1 MSDPVSGFR
10 HVVMF
15 RWAAAATAEQR
26 TAAIDALTRLRAE
39 VAGLGSLT
47 VGVDAGLAEGNAD
60 VVVVADF
67 PTQEAYLAYA
77 ADARH
82 QKVIQEYLRPIIAER
97 VALQHA
103 R

>member
-1 MSDPVSGFR
+1 MSGFR

-15 RWAAAATAEQR
+15 RWAPDASAERR
-26 TAAIDALTRLRAE
+26 TAALDALHHLVGEMAE
-39 VAGLGSLT
+39 LGVLT

-60 VVVVADF
+60 VVVVGDF
-67 PTQEAYLAYA
+67 PSQQAYLDYA
-77 ADARH
+77 KDPRH
-82 QKVIQEYLRPIIAER
+82 LDVVQNFLRPVISER

>member
-1 MSDPVSGFR
+1 MSSFR

-15 RWAAAATAEQR
+15 RWADDASAEQR
-26 TAAIDALTRLRAE
+26 TAAIDALEQLREEIAD
-39 VAGLGSLT
+39 LGSLT

-67 PTQEAYLAYA
+67 PSQDAYLAYA
-77 ADARH
+77 ADPRH
-82 QKVIQEYLRPIIAER
+82 QKVVQSYLRPIIAER

>member
-1 MSDPVSGFR
+1 MSGFR

-15 RWAAAATAEQR
+15 RWAADATAEQR
-26 TAAIDALTRLRAE
+26 IAAIDALDRLRE
-39 VAGLGSLT
+39 EITDLGSLT

-67 PTQEAYLAYA
+67 PSQDAYLAYA
-77 ADARH
+77 ADPRH
-82 QKVIQEYLRPIIAER
+82 QTVVQTYLRPIIAER

>member
-1 MSDPVSGFR
+1 VSGFR

-15 RWAAAATAEQR
+15 RWAEDASPENRSAAVE
-26 TAAIDALTRLRAE
+26 ALHRLVEE
-39 VAGLGSLT
+39 VADLGTLT
-47 VGVDAGLAEGNAD
+47 VGVDAGLVEGNAD

-77 ADARH
+77 ADPRH
-82 QKVIQEYLRPIIAER
+82 QKVVQTYLRPIIAER

>member
-1 MSDPVSGFR
+1 MSGFR

-15 RWAAAATAEQR
+15 RWAEDASPENRSAAVE
-26 TAAIDALTRLRAE
+26 ALHRLVEE
-39 VAGLGSLT
+39 VADLGTLT
-47 VGVDAGLAEGNAD
+47 VGVDAGLVEGNAD

-77 ADARH
+77 ADPRH
-82 QKVIQEYLRPIIAER
+82 QKVVQTYLRPIIAER

>member
-1 MSDPVSGFR
+1 MSGFR

-15 RWAAAATAEQR
+15 RWAPDAPADKR
-26 TAAIDALTRLRAE
+26 TAAIDALHRLVDD
-39 VAGLGSLT
+39 VADLGSLT

-67 PTQEAYLAYA
+67 PSRDAYLAYA
-77 ADARH
+77 QDPRH
-82 QKVIQEYLRPIIAER
+82 TDVVVNHLRPIIAER
-97 VALQHA
+97 VALQHE

>member
-1 MSDPVSGFR
+1 MTGFR

-15 RWAAAATAEQR
+15 RWAADASAEQR
-26 TAAIDALTRLRAE
+26 SAAIDALDQLRTE
-39 VAGLGSLT
+39 VADLGSLA

-67 PTQEAYLAYA
+67 PTQDAYLAYA
-77 ADARH
+77 ADPRH
-82 QKVIQEYLRPIIAER
+82 QKVVQEYLRPIIAER
-97 VALQHA
+97 VALQHE

>member
-1 MSDPVSGFR
+1 MTGFR

-15 RWAAAATAEQR
+15 RWAADAPSERR
-26 TAAIDALTRLRAE
+26 TAALDALHRLTE
-39 VAGLGSLT
+39 QMAGLGTLT
-47 VGVDAGLAEGNAD
+47 VGTDAGLAAGNAD

-67 PTQEAYLAYA
+67 PSEQAYLDYA
-77 ADARH
+77 GDPRH
-82 QKVIQEYLRPIIAER
+82 QDVVQNYLRPAIAER

>member
-1 MSDPVSGFR
+1 MSGFR

-15 RWAAAATAEQR
+15 RWADDAPADRRDAAVE
-26 TAAIDALTRLRAE
+26 ALRHLGEE
-39 VAGLGSLT
+39 VADLGTLS

-67 PTQEAYLAYA
+67 ASREDYLAYA
-77 ADARH
+77 QDPRH
-82 QKVIQEYLRPIIAER
+82 QKVVQEFVRPVIAER
-97 VALQHA
+97 VALQYA